1 MNELPDDLERA
12 LRDLDA
18 LAARRAEGVDAERV
32 AARVTARLLAEPVRG
47 ARFATRTWALPL
59 SQRWVGLAAAALVV
73 VLAGTVARG
82 ILWPAGVATIV
93 PVPVIA
99 QGIDSLDVQG
109 LERLLRVAGEVRPST
124 AEPVRTSVSGTW
136 DDLSEA
142 QLRAVLQ
149 AVQQSKETEL

>member
-1 MNELPDDLERA
+1 MNELPDDMERA

-18 LAARRAEGVDAERV
+18 LAARRAERVDAELV
-32 AARVTARLLAEPVRG
+32 AARVTARLRAEPVRG
-47 ARFATRTWALPL
+47 ARVFPRPWAFPV
-59 SQRWVGLAAAALVV
+59 SPRWVGMAAAALVV
-73 VLAGTVARG
+73 VLAGTMARSIIRPG
-82 ILWPAGVATIV
+82 GSASV

-109 LERLLRVAGEVRPST
+109 LERLLRVAGEVRPSA
-124 AEPVRTSVSGTW
+124 AEPVRVAGSGTW
-136 DDLSEA
+136 DDLSEE

>member
-18 LAARRAEGVDAERV
+18 QAARRADRVDAERV
-32 AARVTARLLAEPVRG
+32 AAQVMARLRAEP
-47 ARFATRTWALPL
+47 ARVVARPWGLLVSP
-59 SQRWVGLAAAALVV
+59 RWVAMAAAAAIV
-73 VLAGTVARG
+73 VLAGTMARG
-82 ILWPAGVATIV
+82 ILWPGGAAGV

-109 LERLLRVAGEVRPST
+109 LERLLRVAGSVRPST
-124 AEPVRTSVSGTW
+124 AEPVEVSVSGTW
-136 DDLSEA
+136 DDLSEE

-149 AVQQSKETEL
+149 AVQQSEEIKL